1 MCVLDLAEP
10 AAGTDTLLSLSA
22 WGAQW
27 LGHDVPAP
35 DEHASHHISVAEDF
49 TVTLE
54 LGVSLADRFRIERF
68 AQWQQSYPRFV
79 YQITQRSLKRAAER
93 GLTGARIARF
103 LRERCRTAAPRVV
116 AAVERFESAEPLKA
130 G

>member
-1 MCVLDLAEP
+1 M
-10 AAGTDTLLSLSA
+10 
-22 WGAQW
+22 
-27 LGHDVPAP
+27 
-35 DEHASHHISVAEDF
+35 
-49 TVTLE
+49 TLE

-79 YQITQRSLKRAAER
+79 YQITQRSLKPAER

-116 AAVERFESAEPLKA
+116 AAVEHFESAEPLKA

>member
-1 MCVLDLAEP
+1 VLDLAEP

-35 DEHASHHISVAEDF
+35 DEHAANHISVAEDF
-49 TVTLE
+49 TVTLDP
-54 LGVSLADRFRIERF
+54 GVSLADRFRVERF

-79 YQITQRSLKRAAER
+79 YQITQRSLKRATER
-93 GLTGARIARF
+93 GITGARIAEF
-103 LRERCRTAAPRVV
+103 LRTRCRTAPPRVLS
-116 AAVERFESAEPLKA
+116 AVERFDSVESARA